1 MTSQLLHT
9 LKSVISPYFP
19 IANPEAR
26 LPKAMRVIAAL
37 AETCSATSR
46 ELFVAGAELLKA
58 GSADHGWNVIG
69 PCFERGVDRT
79 DTVREL
85 ARSHLAALPGGLRHV
100 LGACSMR
107 VFDELN
113 EKVFG
118 VLAPDV
124 RDEIVRRWSEPNGS
138 RLYVTREGLFAV
150 DLPGTD
156 FRCALTA
163 KGLSQ
168 SGLRLTQHEATRL
181 LLAQVDGDFASGPVL
196 TVLPAMAVLHPGVV
210 YTLLGAVIGPD
221 GSLPPEL
228 DRDEIHALAAAVHDK
243 LKCEDGTVE
252 LRAPFARFFRWMGDE
267 KRAAQAHALTA
278 SVRSLHAEQGGGL
291 ALDPN
296 LSGRE
301 RADEVSRINH
311 TRAAIERQLA
321 AFHYD
326 RAIEPRLAAT
336 ELLASASSFSSAGER
351 PLAAAM
357 YAAAAEKLASC
368 GAFSE
373 VRSTLKDAAGA
384 YGADWDALSRICA
397 RCAEAFDRRGHH
409 HAAAKTHALAAGF
422 MRERIERH
430 ADIDVAGALACYER
444 HFVRAQSDVPARIRS
459 AIAARLHALSS
470 ADGLKVIGAVI
481 RFDARQDPILFEAFD
496 PDADTE
502 WLLWHMGEQGDG
514 TGVYHLVIDET
525 REQLCKTGSRHP
537 YFDRTVTRND
547 FIDGDEA
554 LALLSR

>member
-1 MTSQLLHT
+1 MFL
-9 LKSVISPYFP
+9 
-19 IANPEAR
+19 
-26 LPKAMRVIAAL
+26 
-37 AETCSATSR
+37 
-46 ELFVAGAELLKA
+46 AGAELLKA
-58 GSADHGWNVIG
+58 ASADHGWNVIG
-69 PCFERGVDRT
+69 PCFQHGVDRT

-100 LGACSMR
+100 LAVCNIR

-118 VLAPDV
+118 ALSQDV
-124 RDEIVRRWSEPNGS
+124 RDEIVRRWSEPNAS
-138 RLYVTREGLFAV
+138 SLYVTKDGLFAV

-168 SGLRLTQHEATRL
+168 NGLRLTQLEATRL
-181 LLAQVDGDFASGPVL
+181 LLAQVDGDFASGPVR

-228 DRDEIHALAAAVHDK
+228 DRDEIHALAAAAHDR
-243 LKCEDGTVE
+243 LKGEDGTVE
-252 LRAPFARFFRWMGDE
+252 LREPFARFFRWMGDE

-278 SVRSLHAEQGGGL
+278 KVRSMHAEQGGAL
-291 ALDPN
+291 AVDPN
-296 LSGRE
+296 LSGHD
-301 RADEVSRINH
+301 RADEVLRINH

-368 GAFSE
+368 GAFFE

-384 YGADWDALSRICA
+384 YGADSEALSRICT
-397 RCAEAFDRRGHH
+397 RCADAFGQRGLHY
-409 HAAAKTHALAAGF
+409 AAAKTHALAAEF
-422 MRERIERH
+422 LRERIERH
-430 ADIDVAGALACYER
+430 TDIDVAAAVACYER
-444 HFVRAQSDVPARIRS
+444 HFVRAQSDLPARIRS
-459 AIAARLHALSS
+459 AIAARLDALSS
-470 ADGLKVIGAVI
+470 PDGLKVIGAVI
-481 RFDARQDPILFEAFD
+481 RFDARQDPILFEVFD
-496 PDADTE
+496 PQADTE

-525 REQLCKTGSRHP
+525 REQLCRTGSRHP
-537 YFDRTVTRND
+537 YFDRAVTLND
-547 FIDGDEA
+547 FVDDDAA